1 MSPLKKDIVFM
12 ILKFLGEGK
21 LKETVHMLEQECGF
35 YFNMEHFEDLVQA
48 GQWDEVERYLSGFTK
63 VDDNQYSMKI
73 FLEVRKQK
81 YLEALES
88 NDRTKAAEIFVKDLK
103 VFYTYSE
110 EIFKEVTMLLDPEK
124 YSKNKQ
130 LSKCRHTKLA
140 RNIMFMELKKLIE
153 ANPLL
158 NDKLNFPSFSSN
170 RLEALVNQSLN
181 WQHYLCKDPQPD
193 PDIETL
199 FTDHSC
205 ASSANGA
212 RPPPASNE
220 PFFAPPS
227 NSAAFRPSA
236 THSPFQPVVS
246 QPASAMAG
254 WMANANPPLTQ
265 DAPVVHLPHFGQPS
279 SFTSFLSNPRLHIP
293 DAVHLMKR
301 IHIGQPDEVSLS
313 DATHQH
319 TIFPK
324 DGIPQIV
331 IWTFNQG
338 SDAMSLDF
346 HPIHTRILLVGTNVG
361 DITIWEV
368 GSRERIAHKTFRVRD
383 IDSCSL
389 AFKTV
394 LAKDASVTVKRCMW
408 CPDGSILGVAFSK
421 HLVQTYTFDLNRE
434 LHQMLEIDAHV
445 GSVNDIAFSRPNNS
459 LSIVTCGDDKTI
471 KVWDTKTGQ
480 KQYIFEGH
488 QAPVYSVCPHYK
500 ESIQFIFSTAIDGK
514 IKVWIYDCLESKI
527 DFDPPGH
534 WCTRMQYS
542 TDGTRLF
549 SCGTSKDGE
558 TLLMEWNEGEG
569 SIKRIYSG
577 LRKNP
582 SEVVQFDTTKNH
594 FLVAGDDFAIKFWD
608 LDNANILHSI
618 VADGGLPLQASPKV
632 KFNREGTLLAVTT
645 NNCRIKI
652 LANADGQRIVMMNEG
667 SRGPSQHISTNVKV
681 DFKPPKF

>member
-12 ILKFLGEGK
+12 ILKFLSEGK
-21 LKETVHMLEQECGF
+21 FKETVHMLEQECGF
-35 YFNMEHFEDLVQA
+35 YFNMEHFEELVQA
-48 GQWDEVERYLSGFTK
+48 GRWDEVERYLGGFTK
-63 VDDNQYSMKI
+63 VDDNQFSMKI

-103 VFYTYSE
+103 VFYSYNE
-110 EIFKEVTMLLDPEK
+110 EIFKEVTMLLDQEK

-158 NDKLNFPSFSSN
+158 NDKLNYPSFSSN
-170 RLEALVNQSLN
+170 RLESLINQSLN

-212 RPPPASNE
+212 RAPPASNE
-220 PFFAPPS
+220 PLFGAIS
-227 NSAAFRPSA
+227 NSTAFRPS
-236 THSPFQPVVS
+236 S
-246 QPASAMAG
+246 SAMAG

-265 DAPVVHLPHFGQPS
+265 EAAVAQCLPHFVQPS
-279 SFTSFLSNPRLHIP
+279 SFASFLSNPRLHIP

-301 IHIGQPDEVSLS
+301 IRIGQPDEGSLS

-319 TIFPK
+319 NIYPK
-324 DGIPQIV
+324 DDIPKTV

-338 SDAMSLDF
+338 SAAMSLDF
-346 HPIHTRILLVGTNVG
+346 HPMHHKILLVGTNVG

-368 GSRERIAHKTFRVRD
+368 GSREMIAHKTFQVRD

-389 AFKTV
+389 AFKTM
-394 LAKDASVTVKRCMW
+394 LAKDASVTVKRCIW
-408 CPDGSILGVAFSK
+408 SPDGSILGVAFSK
-421 HLVQTYTFDLNRE
+421 HLVQTYSFDLNKE

-445 GSVNDIAFSRPNNS
+445 GSVNDIAFSHPNKS

-471 KVWDTKTGQ
+471 KVWDTTTGQ

-488 QAPVYSVCPHYK
+488 EAPVYCVCPHYK
-500 ESIQFIFSTAIDGK
+500 ESIQFIFSTAMDGK
-514 IKVWIYDCLESKI
+514 IKIWVYDCLESKI
-527 DFDPPGH
+527 DFDPPGQC
-534 WCTRMQYS
+534 CTRMAYS

-549 SCGTSKDGE
+549 SCGRSKDGE
-558 TLLMEWNEGEG
+558 TLLMEWNESEG

-594 FLVAGDDFAIKFWD
+594 FLVAGDDFAVKFWD
-608 LDNANILHSI
+608 MDNANILHSI
-618 VADGGLPLQASPKV
+618 VSDGGLPASPKV

-645 NNCRIKI
+645 SNCRIKI
-652 LANADGQRIVMMNEG
+652 LANTDGQRIVMMHER
-667 SRGPSQHISTNVKV
+667 SQGPSQHISTNVKV
-681 DFKPPKF
+681 EFKPPKF

>member
-181 WQHYLCKDPQPD
+181 WQHYLCKDPHPD

-205 ASSANGA
+205 ASSANGSCQCVVDH
-212 RPPPASNE
+212 R
-220 PFFAPPS
+220 FFQL
-227 NSAAFRPSA
+227 RV
-236 THSPFQPVVS
+236 SPFQPVVS

-279 SFTSFLSNPRLHIP
+279 SFN
-293 DAVHLMKR
+293 
-301 IHIGQPDEVSLS
+301 
-313 DATHQH
+313 ATHQH

-434 LHQMLEIDAHV
+434 LHQMLE
-445 GSVNDIAFSRPNNS
+445 
-459 LSIVTCGDDKTI
+459 
-471 KVWDTKTGQ
+471 VWDTKTGQ

-608 LDNANILHSI
+608 VDNANILHSI

-681 DFKPPKF
+681 LKFLIYCSGLLTPTADFFQEIHGMIQILAPPSAVVHLPAIVSVVVMVAAAAARGQAKRCWLLDHSWRGQMLDPEVAPI